1 MRSLPLVTALIW
13 TGLAPVAAAQPSAS
27 NDQSKMDQIVWT
39 GPGAIGRLGS
49 IATLKV
55 PEGCRFTDGDGSRI
69 FAEEV
74 QNLPNPQAIGLLVCR
89 LSTDTSDAPAYWF
102 AEYTYSA
109 DGYIK
114 DAASEKLDADAILEV
129 VREGTAK
136 GNEERR
142 ARGWSTME
150 VLGWQRTPFYDP
162 RTNNATWAIIGRS
175 SDDNTQAIN
184 HRVRLLGR
192 RGVLAI
198 NMIAGPTEY
207 ATAVADLDRAVATT
221 EYVPGEKYS
230 EFQEGDK
237 IAEYGLTAL
246 IAGGAGAAAAK
257 LGLFGKL
264 WKFAVALAVGAWKL
278 VLAAAIGVVGWIAS
292 LFRTKVKPQPT
303 PNSDEQPPALPE

>member
-1 MRSLPLVTALIW
+1 
-13 TGLAPVAAAQPSAS
+13 
-27 NDQSKMDQIVWT
+27 MDQIVWT
-39 GPGAIGRLGS
+39 QAGATGRLGS
-49 IATLKV
+49 VATLKV
-55 PEGCRFTDGDGSRI
+55 PESCRFTDGDGSRI
-69 FAEEV
+69 FAEGV

-89 LSTDTSDAPAYWF
+89 LSTDTSDDPAYWF
-102 AEYTYSA
+102 AEYSYSA

-114 DAASEKLDADAILEV
+114 DAASEKLDADAILQV

-150 VLGWQRTPFYDP
+150 VLGWEKTPFYDP
-162 RTNNATWAIIGRS
+162 RTNNATWAIIGLS
-175 SDDNTQAIN
+175 SDDNSQSVN

-207 ATAVADLDRAVATT
+207 AAAVADLDRVVATT

-237 IAEYGLTAL
+237 VAEYGLTAL

-264 WKFAVALAVGAWKL
+264 WKFLVALAVGAWKL
-278 VLAAAIGVVGWIAS
+278 VFAAAIGILGWIAS
-292 LFRTKVKPQPT
+292 LFKTKAKPQPASK
-303 PNSDEQPPALPE
+303 SDEQPPALPE